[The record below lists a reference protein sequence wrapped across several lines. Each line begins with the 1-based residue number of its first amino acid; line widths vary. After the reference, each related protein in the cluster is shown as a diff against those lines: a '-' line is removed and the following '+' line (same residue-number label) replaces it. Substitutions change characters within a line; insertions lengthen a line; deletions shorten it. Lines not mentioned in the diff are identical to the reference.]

1 MEKTNPRRAGL
12 PQHIGIIMDGNGRWA
27 KKRALPRKYGHR
39 EGAKT
44 FRKIVE
50 YCDRIGLQYL
60 TVYAF
65 STENWKRPKDEVDA
79 IMQLLEQ
86 YVDEAFAHKEENQNV
101 RTRFVGDLSAL
112 NPTLQQ
118 KLERIQKL
126 GEDRTGLMVDV
137 AFNYGGRNE
146 IAHAARCIAQQV
158 REGDAGADHRADGG
172 AEPVYRRSARPG
184 SDHPPERGA
193 EIVQFSN
200 LAVGLFRVCLYGCA
214 VAGFYSGAS
223 GTGNRGFPSAAE
235 TLWWNLIRCSPK
247 EYLASAGHILWRGES
262 QSFIWMNQRTE
273 RFL

>member
-1 MEKTNPRRAGL
+1 
-12 PQHIGIIMDGNGRWA
+12 MDGNGRWA
-27 KKRALPRKYGHR
+27 KKRGLPRKYGHR

-50 YCDRIGLQYL
+50 YCDKIGLQYL

-86 YVDEAFAHKEENQNV
+86 YVDEAFAHREENQNA

-158 REGDAGADHRADGG
+158 KEGKADAGADHRADGG

-184 SDHPPERGA
+184 SDHPPKRGA

-214 VAGFYSGAS
+214 VAGFYPGAS

>member
-1 MEKTNPRRAGL
+1 
-12 PQHIGIIMDGNGRWA
+12 MDGNGRWA
-27 KKRALPRKYGHR
+27 KKRGLPRKYGHR

-44 FRKIVE
+44 FRKNCRILRQ
-50 YCDRIGLQYL
+50 DRAAVSDGLR
-60 TVYAF
+60 F
-65 STENWKRPKDEVDA
+65 FPPKTGSGRRTKW
-79 IMQLLEQ
+79 MPSCSCWSSMWT
-86 YVDEAFAHKEENQNV
+86 EAFAHKEENQNV

-146 IAHAARCIAQQV
+146 IAHAARCIAQAGEG
-158 REGDAGADHRADGG
+158 READAGADHRADGG

-184 SDHPPERGA
+184 SDHPPKRGA

-235 TLWWNLIRCSPK
+235 TLWWKSDPLFPK
-247 EYLASAGHILWRGES
+247 RISCFCRTYLWRGES